1 MTLTLLGVFVAGLAV
16 GGLGGFIGGMALG
29 LTAGLFSAAFSTIK
43 GRCS

>member
-16 GGLGGFIGGMALG
+16 GGLAGFIGGMALG
-29 LTAGLFSAAFSTIK
+29 LTAGLLSSAFSVIK

>member
-1 MTLTLLGVFVAGLAV
+1 MTLTLVGVFVAGLAL
-16 GGLGGFIGGMALG
+16 GGFVGFIGGMALG

>member
-1 MTLTLLGVFVAGLAV
+1 MTLTLVGVFVAGLAL
-16 GGLGGFIGGMALG
+16 GGFGGFIGGMALG

>member
-1 MTLTLLGVFVAGLAV
+1 MTFTLVGVFVAGLAL
-16 GGLGGFIGGMALG
+16 GGCVGFIGGMALG